1 MTRLIIKNRLQRVM
15 DKFAKQYGGC
25 YLYYSG
31 LTANNAAHPKNEE
44 DRVAIQELTKERV
57 EFATRREHFEQ
68 AFRVVYQEYL
78 KKGYLPETTQ
88 VKYTRIENDLKDLKN
103 DDIPLNY
110 FEEGDD
116 KEIKE
121 VENIKCDNINP
132 IINIENI
139 DENDINILNENNKQA
154 DDIIKKEINNYDS
167 EYDYENKLKIATT
180 NLFEPK
186 GTRKASNM
194 TNLNNINL
202 NNIKDNDSYFNNI
215 FMNQ

>member
-1 MTRLIIKNRLQRVM
+1 MDIIKKSILI
-15 DKFAKQYGGC
+15 
-25 YLYYSG
+25 
-31 LTANNAAHPKNEE
+31 T
-44 DRVAIQELTKERV
+44 IKEVLPMR
-57 EFATRREHFEQ
+57 TILD
-68 AFRVVYQEYL
+68 EYL